1 MVVEISITMKNPSDI
16 TRAQA
21 GVPIIE
27 DTTSTIRHLVKLPV
41 IVAALGYLVDMYDL
55 FLFSIVRVPSLTELG
70 LSGTNLLSE
79 GVMMLNMQMAG
90 LLIGGIFW
98 GILGD
103 KKGRLSVLF
112 GSILIYSL
120 ANIANGFVQTVPQ
133 YAILRFI
140 AGIGLAGEL
149 GAGITLVSEILP
161 KKIRGYGTTLVA
173 TMGVFGAILAYFIA
187 DIFAWRAS
195 YFIGGGLGLVLLFM
209 RVRVFESGIFL
220 QSRKAPVQRGNIW
233 MLFNNK
239 ERFFRYLKCILIG
252 LPIWFVVGVLIT
264 FSPELGEAMGLDAPV
279 KAGVAV
285 ILSFAAQAFGNITS
299 GLLSQY
305 TQSRKKIIGL
315 FILLSFFCS
324 LLYLLMPMDSV
335 NVFYLMCIF
344 LGFANGYWTLFVTVA
359 AELFGTNLRATVA
372 TTVPNFV
379 RGAVIPITTLFLFLR
394 TDWGIINS
402 ALALGILT
410 TVIALLSLWSLN
422 ETFHKDLNYNEDVAK
437 EI

>member
-1 MVVEISITMKNPSDI
+1 MKHPSDMTSESGI
-16 TRAQA
+16 PVADNTSVIRQL
-21 GVPIIE
+21 
-27 DTTSTIRHLVKLPV
+27 TTLPV

-133 YAILRFI
+133 YAVLRFI

-173 TMGVFGAILAYFIA
+173 TMGVFGAILAYFVA
-187 DIFAWRAS
+187 DVFAWRAS

-220 QSRKAPVQRGNIW
+220 KSKSTHVQRGNIL

-239 ERFFRYLKCILIG
+239 ERFLRYLKCILIG

-285 ILSFAAQAFGNITS
+285 ILSFASQAFGNITS

-315 FILLSFFCS
+315 FILLSFLCS
-324 LLYLLMPMDSV
+324 LLYLLMPIDSV

-402 ALALGILT
+402 ALALGVLT
-410 TVIALLSLWSLN
+410 TVIALISLWSLN
-422 ETFHKDLNYNEDVAK
+422 ETFHKDLNYNEDVSNK
-437 EI
+437 I